1 MKPSIKFNWI
11 HEHLILY
18 SSFSNQISLSI
29 GLLPVNDILSNF
41 NLYIFEPSQP
51 IYDYFLSALTSS
63 FHCYIFSIYFFD
75 WFFFCIYIYIYI
87 YCILYFFYIG
97 IQKWLTTS
105 TTEILT
111 DIRRQKA
118 VGVKLGG
125 SVGMVV
131 IEPTVKDDSF
141 QFVIQAQ

>member
-1 MKPSIKFNWI
+1 
-11 HEHLILY
+11 L
-18 SSFSNQISLSI
+18 SSWT
-29 GLLPVNDILSNF
+29 SNF
-41 NLYIFEPSQP
+41 ILF
-51 IYDYFLSALTSS
+51 FLKSNFFINRALTGQW
-63 FHCYIFSIYFFD
+63 YIVKFQSLYFWTFSTNLWLFSERFDIFFSLLYFFD
-75 WFFFCIYIYIYI
+75 IFFWLIFFLYLYIYIYI